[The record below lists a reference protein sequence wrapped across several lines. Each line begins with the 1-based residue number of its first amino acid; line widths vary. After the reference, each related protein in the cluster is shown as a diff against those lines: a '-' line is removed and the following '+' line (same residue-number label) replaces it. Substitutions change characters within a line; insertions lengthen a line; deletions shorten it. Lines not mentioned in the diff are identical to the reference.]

1 MRMPK
6 CPPRSSTR
14 RAAGVLVLALLLS
27 GASPPPALGVQLRGD
42 KTLCKRI
49 RQAVQAGRT
58 LDQIMV
64 DFEVDARRAMKCTQ
78 TKGKKRKQPATKPGA
93 AKRSRSKP
101 ARGGKT

>member
-1 MRMPK
+1 
-6 CPPRSSTR
+6 
-14 RAAGVLVLALLLS
+14 LALLS
-27 GASPPPALGVQLRGD
+27 FSASSPPALGAQSRGD

-78 TKGKKRKQPATKPGA
+78 TKGKKRKQPLSKPGA
-93 AKRSRSKP
+93 SKRSRPK
-101 ARGGKT
+101 AACRGKTR